1 MEITSILFVVVLFMA
16 LLAQYMSIS
25 TGMGY
30 GITLAPLL
38 LILGFSPLQVV
49 PAVLFSQ
56 FAGGTIGS
64 MAHHRLGNIELDF
77 KRDDKIKGRLRLLGY
92 LPRSVDS
99 KVIFI
104 LAVYGV
110 AGVLVGVFT
119 AVSIPKI
126 VLETYIGIMILGIG
140 LLILLRRNQKSA
152 FSWRGLI
159 ALGLVGGFNKGISG
173 GAYVALAAGGQ
184 IIAGRD
190 SRSSVG
196 STTVAVTIVCA
207 VGFLGYLLMGG
218 DIYWMLVAAASIG
231 SVIAA
236 PFAALTVKK
245 LATKKLKIIIG
256 LATIILGASILAR
269 TFIF

>member
-1 MEITSILFVVVLFMA
+1 MA

-30 GITLAPLL
+30 GITLTPLL

-64 MAHHRLGNIELDF
+64 VAHHRLGNIELDF
-77 KRDDKIKGRLRLLGY
+77 KRDDKIKGRLRLLAY

-104 LAVYGV
+104 LAACGV

-140 LLILLRRNQKSA
+140 LLILLRRSQKSA
-152 FSWRGLI
+152 FSWRGLV
-159 ALGLVGGFNKGISG
+159 ALGLLGGFNKGISG
-173 GAYVALAAGGQ
+173 GAYVALATGGQ

-190 SRSSVG
+190 TRSSVG
-196 STTVAVTIVCA
+196 STTVAVTVVCA
-207 VGFLGYLLMGG
+207 VGFLGYLLIEG

-236 PFAALTVKK
+236 PFAALTVRKAKTEK
-245 LATKKLKIIIG
+245 LRLAIG
-256 LATIILGASILAR
+256 LATVVLGASILAR